1 MRAAQ
6 PGKGSVLG
14 NVAGIVGC
22 VGCGCAT
29 VLLFLLLVA
38 VVCALLA

>member
-1 MRAAQ
+1 MRATK
-6 PGKGSVLG
+6 PDKGSVLG
-14 NVAGIVGC
+14 NVADVIGC

-29 VLLFLLLVA
+29 VVFFLLLVA

>member
-1 MRAAQ
+1 MRAA
-6 PGKGSVLG
+6 PPDKGSVLG
-14 NVAGIVGC
+14 NVAGIIGC

>member
-1 MRAAQ
+1 MRAAE

-14 NVAGIVGC
+14 NVAGIIGC

-38 VVCALLA
+38 LVFALLA